1 MRDDPDPAG
10 AGGGV
15 RYPQRLWPRGWL
27 ASLFNALGWQWEF
40 SPYGLQGIL
49 LAHVFFNMPMAT
61 RLLLQALENIPG
73 EQRQIAAQLGMR
85 GYAFFR
91 LVEWPWLRRHIPPS
105 PR

>member
-1 MRDDPDPAG
+1 MTLILPVLVAVFGILSVYGREGLAG
-10 AGGGV
+10 LTISRA
-15 RYPQRLWPRGWL
+15 RLAMG
-27 ASLFNALGWQWEF
+27 F

-73 EQRQIAAQLGMR
+73 EQRQIAAQR
-85 GYAFFR
+85 HAR
-91 LVEWPWLRRHIPPS
+91 LCLFPPRRMAVAAPTFPPS